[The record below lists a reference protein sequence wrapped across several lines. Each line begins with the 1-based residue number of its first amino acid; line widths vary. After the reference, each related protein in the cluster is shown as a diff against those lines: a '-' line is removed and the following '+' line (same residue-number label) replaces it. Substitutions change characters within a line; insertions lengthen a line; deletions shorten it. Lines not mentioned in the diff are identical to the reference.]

1 MGIKDFFEDAIDM
14 WRDDAGMMV
23 LGHLLF
29 LSLGGLAFTIGVG
42 IDYGISSSKV
52 NKLYKECEELREELG
67 ENIAPLASLENFDV
81 ASFEVLRNN
90 NKNYLKVFGIEKITE
105 KGLTES
111 TYKNLMFDISE
122 YDANLILE
130 KTRKVNNCEINASFM
145 TKNNVSDKIVLA
157 SDRPFNEYKDAI
169 RELYNALNYAVA
181 RSYGVSVQKVFEASA
196 MNNRVSSSYR
206 LVKPEILPDVDGL
219 YIDTDFINAGII
231 TSGISTVYSDE
242 EQDISFFYI
251 DTIQAVVSETGR
263 VEWKPCKA
271 RVTVDGANLPVNDV
285 YAKFIKGEHTSFTEL
300 GEDRNLKNGTETLTL
315 G

>member
-1 MGIKDFFEDAIDM
+1 MI
-14 WRDDAGMMV
+14 
-23 LGHLLF
+23 
-29 LSLGGLAFTIGVG
+29 
-42 IDYGISSSKV
+42 
-52 NKLYKECEELREELG
+52 
-67 ENIAPLASLENFDV
+67 ENL
-81 ASFEVLRNN
+81 
-90 NKNYLKVFGIEKITE
+90 
-105 KGLTES
+105 
-111 TYKNLMFDISE
+111 

-206 LVKPEILPDVDGL
+206 LVKPEIIPDVDGL